1 MQSPDP
7 DRKEATALPMGTKG
21 REVICDPDAV
31 ERLHKL
37 CQSEEEQFGVIA
49 KLQELKRNPS
59 QGALVK
65 GNPHSYIEKD
75 FYVLEIGRF
84 VVHYTFDET
93 RVKIGWIGIY

>member
-1 MQSPDP
+1 
-7 DRKEATALPMGTKG
+7 MGTKG
-21 REVICDPDAV
+21 REVIFEPNAP
-31 ERLHKL
+31 ELLNKLRPSEAEFLRL
-37 CQSEEEQFGVIA
+37 IA
-49 KLQELKRNPS
+49 KLGELKRNPR

-65 GNPHSYIEKD
+65 GNPPYIEKD